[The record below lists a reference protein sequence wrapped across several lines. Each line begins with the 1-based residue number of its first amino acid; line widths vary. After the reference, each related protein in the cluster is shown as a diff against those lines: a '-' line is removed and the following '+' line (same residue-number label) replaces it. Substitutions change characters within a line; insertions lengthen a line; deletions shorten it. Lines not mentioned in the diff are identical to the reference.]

1 MPKYEVKLKDIEIYV
16 IKVRA
21 DNKDSA
27 IDKAWEMICTE
38 KGKAEHHYDS
48 DGESDATE
56 ID

>member
-21 DNKDSA
+21 DDKDNA

-38 KGKAEHHYDS
+38 DGKSEHHYDS
-48 DGESDATE
+48 DGEGDATE
-56 ID
+56 IS